1 MATQSFVLKNKPIK
15 VHHVSLVH
23 SCSVST
29 LAAAAAAASSS
40 SSSGSLPHKCVSL
53 PPLFSSSIRELGGCK
68 LRGVFY
74 EDLVWI
80 AVYLRK
86 KSQKIR
92 CPFEFFCGIFWK
104 LVS

>member
-1 MATQSFVLKNKPIK
+1 MATQSFVLKNKAIK

-23 SCSVST
+23 SCNVST
-29 LAAAAAAASSS
+29 LAAAAASSSS

-53 PPLFSSSIRELGGCK
+53 PTLFSSSTHELVGCK
-68 LRGVFY
+68 LRGVFC